1 MAAGIVKEI
10 NSTNRSYY
18 MVNDITELL
27 GISRSKA
34 YEMIRTMRKECIA
47 SGKLTKAYIACQNRD
62 MWSHTK
68 MEDIVC
74 SVRYNTDGKQRPWT
88 CRNRNRCSSV
98 N

>member
-18 MVNDITELL
+18 MVNDVTELL

-47 SGKLTKAYIACQNRD
+47 SGKLTKAYPSGRIPKKYFNEHC
-62 MWSHTK
+62 MI
-68 MEDIVC
+68 E
-74 SVRYNTDGKQRPWT
+74 
-88 CRNRNRCSSV
+88 
-98 N
+98 

>member
-34 YEMIRTMRKECIA
+34 YQIWLW
-47 SGKLTKAYIACQNRD
+47 G
-62 MWSHTK
+62 
-68 MEDIVC
+68 
-74 SVRYNTDGKQRPWT
+74 
-88 CRNRNRCSSV
+88 
-98 N
+98 

>member
-47 SGKLTKAYIACQNRD
+47 SGKLTKAYPSGRIPKNISMNIA
-62 MWSHTK
+62 
-68 MEDIVC
+68 
-74 SVRYNTDGKQRPWT
+74 
-88 CRNRNRCSSV
+88 
-98 N
+98 

>member
-47 SGKLTKAYIACQNRD
+47 SGTINMTIWL
-62 MWSHTK
+62 
-68 MEDIVC
+68 
-74 SVRYNTDGKQRPWT
+74 G
-88 CRNRNRCSSV
+88 
-98 N
+98 